1 MRARLALRSIVCIIA
16 VWTAALFGYVP
27 GLALAAGPSPPP
39 TPVGRSHSPSPFPT
53 VLHTP
58 APGDEPPRLRSDEA
72 LLEDLDTGQVLFGQ
86 RPSTP
91 RPIASLTKIMTALL
105 VLERSPLT
113 GEVTVSRNAATTPPS
128 DLGLKAG
135 ERISVRD
142 LLYGLL
148 LGSAN
153 DAAVA
158 LAEHVGS
165 SIGGFVTMM
174 NARARQLGMRHT
186 RFRSPNGLDDRGYST
201 ALDLAT
207 LTRAVYQHRAFESI
221 VAAKFHT
228 IPGPGTKVRRVQN
241 RNALLWLYPGA
252 IGVKTGFTTPA
263 GHCLVAV
270 SRSSGPSWSGRGRA
284 SARSTSE
291 GGSFPPWQAKAWWP
305 WSGGKI
311 FPSCAGAWSWERSSG
326 PRSRRARSWGHSPWW
341 TAIGWSGRCPF
352 WLPGPWGPPD
362 SWRCHRRT

>member
-1 MRARLALRSIVCIIA
+1 
-16 VWTAALFGYVP
+16 
-27 GLALAAGPSPPP
+27 
-39 TPVGRSHSPSPFPT
+39 
-53 VLHTP
+53 
-58 APGDEPPRLRSDEA
+58 

-270 SRSSGPSWSGRGRA
+270 AQRDGRRLMAVVLHTPSEPFSAGAALFNYGFVAFERAVLVRAGEGLGPVDVRGRLLPA
-284 SARSTSE
+284 VAGQSLVALVRRKDLPVLRRRLVLGAELRAPIKAGQVVGTLAVVDGDRVVGEVPVLAAR
-291 GGSFPPWQAKAWWP
+291 A
-305 WSGGKI
+305 
-311 FPSCAGAWSWERSSG
+311 
-326 PRSRRARSWGHSPWW
+326 
-341 TAIGWSGRCPF
+341 
-352 WLPGPWGPPD
+352 LGPPGFLEMPPED
-362 SWRCHRRT
+362 LTPAGRTAQAVGILGRSLADAFL